1 MRYKNGN
8 ADVWLDLRD
17 GTRVVEY
24 PDNEPLTLETPL
36 NIDIR
41 VSTQCP
47 YGYDANTKQSTCAFC
62 HESALVNGQEC
73 DYQALL
79 QVLKDARLPRGT
91 EIALGVNEITDGI
104 IRFIMRLYFMGLIVN
119 VTMNERYI
127 LEYGDTGIRRLL
139 PYIFGLGI
147 SYRSLQGCLSLPDW
161 IAEYPHTVIHV
172 INGIDDFDD
181 VKELSVK
188 YHKLLVLG
196 EKDFG
201 LPQNRER
208 VYIIGHLGNGCTED
222 ILYRPNQSEQSIVQV
237 GNIIHTTSFGGNP
250 QRGRIYSPHGL
261 SPTLTC
267 VKGGGIEPKILL
279 SRNPNVIRKLTPR
292 EFWRLQGFTDSQFDT
307 CAKIQSNAQLYKQAG
322 NSVSIPIVYE
332 LGKKII
338 EHHRRLHGN
347 E

>member
-17 GTRVVEY
+17 GTRVIEY
-24 PDNEPLTLETPL
+24 PDNEPLTLQTPL

-47 YGYDANTKQSTCAFC
+47 YGYDTNTKKSTCAFC

-73 DYQALL
+73 DYQVLL

-91 EIALGVNEITDGI
+91 EIALGVNEMTDGI

-161 IAEYPHTVIHV
+161 IADYPHTVIHV
-172 INGIDDFDD
+172 INGIDNFDD
-181 VKELSVK
+181 IKELGIK

-201 LPQNRER
+201 FNRGKVNLNTEQHKQWKSNIMQLTEIFDIVSFDNLGLQQLEIR
-208 VYIIGHLGNGCTED
+208 GKITDEEYKSFYQGEHSMYINAVEQYFAPSSRTRNNIKHFGETDLRSYFQFCESQEVSHDTNGEG
-222 ILYRPNQSEQSIVQV
+222 Y
-237 GNIIHTTSFGGNP
+237 
-250 QRGRIYSPHGL
+250 
-261 SPTLTC
+261 
-267 VKGGGIEPKILL
+267 
-279 SRNPNVIRKLTPR
+279 
-292 EFWRLQGFTDSQFDT
+292 
-307 CAKIQSNAQLYKQAG
+307 
-322 NSVSIPIVYE
+322 
-332 LGKKII
+332 
-338 EHHRRLHGN
+338 
-347 E
+347 